1 MDDRDIQ
8 EPDKANE
15 PEEPSDERASR
26 GPDAELRKALT
37 AFKNDLQD
45 RVRDLLRS
53 KKAAEQLCRKGAL
66 ENLELVQK
74 YADWLRE
81 ADLEPIEMDERR
93 EKAVSSLD
101 QFVHRRRQKRR
112 MRFMQALHN
121 RADKQDLELE
131 KLSDSPLT
139 FHLEPL
145 TVEADFE
152 TGRVQLEYA
161 REPVAET
168 DLEPGAVFEARRSF
182 LDELADRNDSP
193 GAFFDRL
200 HAAYRL
206 AVRARGEAEGDR
218 VDLVDLLAPLALL
231 STDPDDWRR
240 PNLEDVDG
248 YPRHLLAYQI
258 TRLRHEGSLARDGR
272 RIDLG
277 TATGG
282 STRDKE
288 NVLFIPSGGGDGQY
302 YLSLRFTDEHD

>member
-1 MDDRDIQ
+1 MDDRRKH
-8 EPDKANE
+8 EPDE
-15 PEEPSDERASR
+15 PAESEESSDQQTSR

-37 AFKNDLQD
+37 AFKNDLQES
-45 RVRDLLRS
+45 VRDLLRS

-81 ADLEPIEMDERR
+81 ADLTPIEMEERR

-121 RADKQDLELE
+121 RADKQDLALE

-145 TVEADFE
+145 TVEADFD
-152 TGRVQLEYA
+152 TGRVQLDYS
-161 REPVAET
+161 RETVAET
-168 DLEPGAVFEARRSF
+168 DLEPSAVFEARREF
-182 LDELADRNDSP
+182 LDDLADRTDSAE
-193 GAFFDRL
+193 AFFDRL

-206 AVRARGEAEGDR
+206 AVQARDESEGDR

-231 STDPDDWRR
+231 TTDPDEWRR

-258 TRLRHEGSLARDGR
+258 ARLRHEGLLTHDGR

-288 NVLFIPSGGGDGQY
+288 NVLFIPSGGGEGQY
-302 YLSLRFTDEHD
+302 YLSLRFTDERD